1 MHKAFQETMSLLP
14 VYFDRVH
21 AFATPFY
28 GFDAC
33 ALWQQQQQTHPGSS
47 RSPDV
52 HTYRTDWDAVIIDFL
67 KRQEKL
73 GGPSM
78 ALAIVLKAQA
88 TGNLHVERGFRLE
101 TVAEAKEERDPRVL
115 WPAVYLRSTM
125 HLAASSYS
133 VRSSPHN
140 SGVLRLSQSSILS
153 NWSSSNNGSAG
164 GTTSSPFSI
173 NRKRPTSVTS
183 PTASDRKSTSGSIV
197 SQQQHHYS
205 VLEYAPDSGT
215 ATSWPHNDW
224 DALVATLMENDAA
237 DAAGQRINPKLRGIG
252 YIGADNVGSS
262 SGVVDDIAAPI
273 FIAPF
278 RDLSSRMASNRVIKA
293 FGRHSTFHAMALG
306 DWLHVVVLVKDKED
320 DSRWHRRRVGMD
332 DSEIRIFLSDSLAC
346 HLCPRGIFSS
356 LNRAFALQIEMPEKR
371 LTIPCSAG
379 TSWANEKQVQDFLDT
394 VKQIFGLRPVSPL
407 AKESNRTYSFYGTP
421 RSPSSRGALVAA
433 NSRAER
439 HRRLTKARQTK
450 LSDSAVAFFLGPEL
464 APSLK

>member
-1 MHKAFQETMSLLP
+1 MQKAFQETLSLLP
-14 VYFDRVH
+14 IYFDRVH

-28 GFDAC
+28 GFDTC
-33 ALWQQQQQTHPGSS
+33 ALWQQQPNPGSS
-47 RSPDV
+47 RTPDG
-52 HTYRTDWDAVIIDFL
+52 HTHRTDWDAVIIDFL

-88 TGNLHVERGFRLE
+88 TGNLHVERGFRVE
-101 TVAEAKEERDPRVL
+101 TDAETKDEKDPRVL

-125 HLAASSYS
+125 HLTTSSQS

-140 SGVLRLSQSSILS
+140 SGVLRLSQSSMLS
-153 NWSSSNNGSAG
+153 NWSSSNTGSAG

-173 NRKRPTSVTS
+173 SRKRPTSATS
-183 PTASDRKSTSGSIV
+183 PTSLVRKSTSGNII

-205 VLEYAPDSGT
+205 VLEYAPDTGT

-224 DALVATLMENDAA
+224 DLLVATLMENGDAG
-237 DAAGQRINPKLRGIG
+237 AAGPRTSPKLRAIG
-252 YIGADNVGSS
+252 YMGADDDVGPS
-262 SGVVDDIAAPI
+262 SGVVDDNDAPI

-278 RDLSSRMASNRVIKA
+278 RDLSNRMVSTKVIKA
-293 FGRHSTFHAMALG
+293 FGRHSIFHAMALG
-306 DWLHVVVLVKDKED
+306 DWLHIVVLVKDKED

-332 DSEIRIFLSDSLAC
+332 DSEIRNFLSDSLAC

-356 LNRAFALQIEMPEKR
+356 LNRALALQMEMPEKR
-371 LTIPCSAG
+371 LTIPSSSG

-394 VKQIFGLRPVSPL
+394 VKQSFGLRPVSRL

-421 RSPSSRGALVAA
+421 RSPSSRGALLAA

-439 HRRLTKARQTK
+439 HCRLTKARQAK
-450 LSDSAVAFFLGPEL
+450 LADSAVAFFLGPEL
-464 APSLK
+464 APSLKG